1 MKQNNKYFED
11 KTSLE
16 KSISAINEIRST
28 QKSEINKYIEDNQK
42 LVKLAQDNE
51 RTIKTLELEK
61 SSLTS
66 KNEEINFEFKNLLSK
81 LRLKEESLTFT
92 IRQLDDLKLINMK
105 NVNTLKDNELHIDN
119 LRNEISNLNQF
130 LQKEKSLRNE
140 GDNNL
145 ERLQN
150 NLSDRQKEIERLIRE
165 LDNSQRNGNKL
176 SDEKYLLE
184 SESQKLKNHISIL
197 YDQNEK
203 VNFLSYE
210 IFIFIFIY
218 F

>member
-1 MKQNNKYFED
+1 LKQNNKYFED